1 MSLGKI
7 FVPVLALAVLCGCAE
22 SENRATL
29 PTPQA
34 VAQLSLRDDASSAV
48 PAAQALMVTAPTEII
63 PMRLDNGFT
72 LGERAKIL
80 RAVNEWNFVLGG
92 HVRFEIVDHNEPG
105 LWSVISSHASAPM
118 NGSYALGNTIGGS
131 TGGLVLLH
139 VDRLGTRNLESVM
152 LHELGHVLGLSHTD
166 QGLMAATF
174 GPDQSCIDRTSVL
187 AVARRHG
194 IQPDALRSDCR

>member
-7 FVPVLALAVLCGCAE
+7 FVPIVALAILCGCAE
-22 SENRATL
+22 SENRAT
-29 PTPQA
+29 PSTPQA

-63 PMRLDNGFT
+63 PVRLDDGFT

-92 HVRFEIVDHNEPG
+92 HVRFEIVDHVEPG
-105 LWSVISSHASAPM
+105 LWSVISSHVPAPM
-118 NGSYALGNTIGGS
+118 NGSYPLGNTIAGGA
-131 TGGLVLLH
+131 GGVVLLH
-139 VDRLGTRNLESVM
+139 VDRLGTRNLESVA

-166 QGLMAATF
+166 RGLMAATY

-187 AVARRHG
+187 ALARRHG
-194 IQPDALRSDCR
+194 IQPDVLKSDCR